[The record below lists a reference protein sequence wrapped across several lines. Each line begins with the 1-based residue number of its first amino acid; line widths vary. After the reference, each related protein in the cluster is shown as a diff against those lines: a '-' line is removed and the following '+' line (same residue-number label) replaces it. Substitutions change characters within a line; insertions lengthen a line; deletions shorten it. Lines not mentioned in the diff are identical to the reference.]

1 MQREKLYVRWFM
13 VAIFYYGDD
22 MFSSSVCKFLSDMS
36 AISVNLSNAKVQV
49 LLYFYNIFVR
59 IFRCMMIFLA

>member
-36 AISVNLSNAKVQV
+36 ANRLIYLMQKYKF
-49 LLYFYNIFVR
+49 LLCFYNIFVR